1 MRGIA
6 MSEKI
11 LLIDDEEDFLEAM
24 SERMKARQMDV
35 STASSA
41 REGLQKAEDGA
52 YDVVILDL
60 QMPEMDGIETL
71 KRLKEKNPELQV
83 ILLTG
88 HATVQKGVEAMKLGA
103 LDLLEKP
110 TDMKVLAEKIKTAQA
125 AKMVITEKKN
135 EETIRNIIANKAW

>member
-1 MRGIA
+1 

-11 LLIDDEEDFLEAM
+11 LLIDDEEEFLEAM
-24 SERMKARQMDV
+24 SERMKAREMDV

-41 REGLQKAEDGA
+41 RDGLLKAEDGS

-71 KRLKEKNPELQV
+71 KRLKEKNPDLQV

-88 HATVQKGVEAMKLGA
+88 HATVQKGIEAMKLGA
-103 LDLLEKP
+103 LDLL
-110 TDMKVLAEKIKTAQA
+110 
-125 AKMVITEKKN
+125 
-135 EETIRNIIANKAW
+135 

>member
-1 MRGIA
+1 

-11 LLIDDEEDFLEAM
+11 LLIDDEEEFLEAM
-24 SERMKARQMDV
+24 SERMKAREMDV

-41 REGLQKAEDGA
+41 REGLQKAEDEA

-88 HATVQKGVEAMKLGA
+88 HATVQKGIEAMKLGA

-110 TDMKVLAEKIKTAQA
+110 TDMKVLAEKIRTAQA